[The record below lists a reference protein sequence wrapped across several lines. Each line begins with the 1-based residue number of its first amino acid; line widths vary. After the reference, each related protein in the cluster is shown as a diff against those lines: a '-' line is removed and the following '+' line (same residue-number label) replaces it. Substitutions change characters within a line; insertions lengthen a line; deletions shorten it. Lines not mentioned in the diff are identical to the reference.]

1 MSACLGGRQPLG
13 ASSVKLDFI
22 QRFTP
27 VGPVPCEEPKE
38 MTLEDIE
45 DTIADHVHSAK
56 CAIEA
61 GFDGVEIVSST
72 SPRASKQDCSLRW
85 WTLTDIEPASLFSN
99 A

>member
-1 MSACLGGRQPLG
+1 M
-13 ASSVKLDFI
+13 
-22 QRFTP
+22 
-27 VGPVPCEEPKE
+27 PCEEPKE

-61 GFDGVEIVSST
+61 GFDGVEIVSSI
-72 SPRASKQDCSLRW
+72 PPGAYKQDCSGSW
-85 WTLTDIEPASLFSN
+85 WTLTDIETAFRFSN